1 MTTGNLP
8 RVAHEQH
15 ERLLQTVDILP
26 ALGDDLLTADAA
38 TLKPRIA
45 EMDAFFTTLLV
56 PHLEA
61 AERTI
66 YPELERMLQNRHSLA
81 PERLEHT
88 EIRSLVA
95 SFHKVGSHLSEGK
108 PSLATTLALRRVV
121 FRLYALLKVHLIEEG
136 LYADIVNSGITAE
149 AAEILAVALDHPIS
163 DVSVR

>member
-1 MTTGNLP
+1 MTTNRLP

-15 ERLLQTVDILP
+15 ERLFRTIDTLP
-26 ALGDDLLTADAA
+26 SLGDDLLTADVTAL
-38 TLKPRIA
+38 TPRIA
-45 EMDAFFTTLLV
+45 EIDAFFAGLLM

-61 AERTI
+61 AERTLF
-66 YPELERMLQNRHSLA
+66 PELERMMQNRHSLA

-95 SFHKVGSHLSEGK
+95 SFHKLGGHLEAGK

-121 FRLYALLKVHLIEEG
+121 FRLHALLKVHLVEEE
-136 LYADIVNSGITAE
+136 LYAGVVSNGNTAE
-149 AAEILAVALDHPIS
+149 AAEILAAALDHPVT